1 MIIPAP
7 NRELDQ
13 RSLKSLRAKWPAM
26 WSDISKAMQ
35 GLKAHS
41 LHMIVL
47 DEVLGFELSNFK
59 RQVKMKPET
68 NEGHKI
74 FVGCR
79 TIFGF
84 EMTRLMKKHLR
95 EVTLNRRRLNWKR

>member
-59 RQVKMKPET
+59 RQVKRSLKP
-68 NEGHKI
+68 
-74 FVGCR
+74 
-79 TIFGF
+79 
-84 EMTRLMKKHLR
+84 TRATRYSSVVERSLVSK
-95 EVTLNRRRLNWKR
+95 